1 MKNLKKGILAIGML
15 AMFTTG
21 LATTTAYAN
30 NNNSKM
36 LTTINQSQEISKMVV
51 KGNVEVFIT
60 QGKVNSVKVFD
71 NYYSENAYI
80 QNDGSVL
87 RITSYGDRT
96 LSVWVTVSELSEIEA
111 SDYAQV
117 YTINTIN
124 ALDMKVTLNNHAKAK
139 IDIIS
144 YKLTTKI
151 AGDANLELVGKTEL
165 QQTNVL
171 NNANVDLRKF
181 VAIRQDL
188 IISDNGGITI
198 GSAYNNQDAEI
209 VF

>member
-15 AMFTTG
+15 AMF
-21 LATTTAYAN
+21 ATVLPTSSLFAKAN
-30 NNNSKM
+30 NKM
-36 LTTINQSQEISKMVV
+36 LTTINQAQEISKLVV

-60 QGKVNSVKVFD
+60 QGSTNSVKVYD

-80 QNDGSVL
+80 QNNDATL
-87 RITSYGDRT
+87 RITSYGDKT
-96 LSVWVTVSELSEIEA
+96 LSVWVTVQNLSEIEA

-117 YTINTIN
+117 YTNNTIN
-124 ALDMKVTLNNHAKAK
+124 SLDLKLTLNNHAVAK
-139 IDIIS
+139 MAINS

-151 AGDANLELVGKTEL
+151 AGNANLELTGNTEL

-181 VAIRQDL
+181 TANQQDL
-188 IISDNGGITI
+188 IISDNGGVII
-198 GSAYNNQDAEI
+198 GSAFNNQNTSKMY
-209 VF
+209 